1 MSERLASFL
10 TDLSDDPFKRYQFSK
25 NREAFLDVVGL
36 EGVDRRL
43 LLDSDAAG
51 IRQQF
56 GVHLAS
62 ASTTHMKPKAKRKTK
77 ATGKPAKAA
86 KKTGKKKK

>member
-25 NREAFLDVVGL
+25 NREAFLDVAGL
-36 EGVDRRL
+36 QGVDRRL
-43 LLDSDAAG
+43 LLNSDAAG
-51 IRQQF
+51 IRHQF

-62 ASTTHMKPKAKRKTK
+62 ASQTEQAPKGKRKPKPAR
-77 ATGKPAKAA
+77 KPAK
-86 KKTGKKKK
+86 KKK